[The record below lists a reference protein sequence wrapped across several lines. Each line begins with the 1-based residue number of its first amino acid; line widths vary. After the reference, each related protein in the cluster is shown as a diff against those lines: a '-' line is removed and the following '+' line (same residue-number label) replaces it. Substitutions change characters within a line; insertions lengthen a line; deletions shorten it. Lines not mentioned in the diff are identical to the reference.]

1 MEVAIIALTP
11 VNPITIILEVVSI
24 GVALASSIKQQK
36 QYLEQLR
43 NAKSAMIKA
52 IGDVDKANGRINQEC
67 GKLETS
73 WGHLLENGRRTLDN
87 VNVRDVLANLL
98 NTPDQTFHYS
108 THAPKHTQKS
118 HTHAQT

>member
-1 MEVAIIALTP
+1 MVEVAIIALTP

-43 NAKSAMIKA
+43 NAKSSIIKA
-52 IGDVDKANGRINQEC
+52 IGEVDKANGRINQEC

-73 WGHLLENGRRTLDN
+73 WGHLLENGKRSLDN
-87 VNVRDVLANLL
+87 VNVRN
-98 NTPDQTFHYS
+98 N
-108 THAPKHTQKS
+108 PK
-118 HTHAQT
+118 